1 MADIINQSIL
11 NKARKDKFILVVTVP
26 KALVGVNESENRGRK
41 DTSIISNSLQFSI
54 RGFVVPSISVDQAET
69 EFAGQ
74 TVKFSAHHRPR
85 YDNVSVKFTIDNEF
99 NNYWV
104 MYKWVNIIN
113 DNREAFFWGSNP
125 DFLKDN
131 TTASIY
137 DQYSTIF
144 TVYGLDEY
152 NKKRI
157 QWDFHGVIPVSLGQ
171 VEYDYT
177 DAGEAESSLE
187 FAFSQLDAKL
197 L

>member
-1 MADIINQSIL
+1 MTDIINQSIL

-26 KALVGVNESENRGRK
+26 KALVDVNSSENRGRS

-54 RGFVVPSISVDQAET
+54 QGFVVPAVRVDQAET
-69 EFAGQ
+69 VFAGQ

-85 YDNVSVKFTIDNEF
+85 YDNVSVKFNIDNEF

-104 MYKWVNIIN
+104 MYKWINIIN
-113 DNREAFFWGSNP
+113 DNKEAFFWKDNP
-125 DFLKDN
+125 DFTKIEN
-131 TTASIY
+131 GSIY
-137 DQYSTIF
+137 DQYSSIF

-152 NKKRI
+152 NNKKI
-157 QWDFHGVIPVSLGQ
+157 QWDFHGVIPVGLG
-171 VEYDYT
+171 EIAYSYT
-177 DAGEAESSLE
+177 DSGEAESSLE